1 MKKRLIFDLDF
12 FRMNHKAFR
21 AILLKI
27 AIKNGLLVSDAG
39 ECKKICVSGI
49 LNNLLKGNWNANYR
63 SNPRSASC

>member
-27 AIKNGLLVSDAG
+27 AIKNGRFSLYVLVS
-39 ECKKICVSGI
+39 E
-49 LNNLLKGNWNANYR
+49 L
-63 SNPRSASC
+63 

>member
-1 MKKRLIFDLDF
+1 MPFAFWALKVLGGLYLCYIAYKTLRDARL
-12 FRMNHKAFR
+12 R
-21 AILLKI
+21 
-27 AIKNGLLVSDAG
+27 